1 LTVRVSTAAILA
13 VLIGTTS
20 LLLQAR
26 GQAPQAT
33 KRLVPAELADTS
45 WIDRLRDAQIAAA
58 TNIGVFHDFTFTD
71 SLASSGITFRG
82 HIVDDAASTYKAV
95 HYDHGSGIA
104 VADVDGD
111 GRLDIYFVSQ
121 AGGNQLWKNAGGGR
135 FENITDTAG
144 VGMAGT
150 IGVAA
155 SFADIDNDGDAD
167 LYVTTVRGGNR
178 LFENDGH
185 GRFRDISASSGLNY
199 VGHSSGAVFF
209 DYNKD
214 GRLDLFLVNVG
225 KYTTD
230 VIGGDPYKYYVGF
243 ADGFQGHLH
252 PERRERSLLFRNN
265 GRNTFTNVTTAMG
278 LTDYSWSGDASI
290 VDVNEDGWPDLYL
303 LNMQGDDQYYE
314 NQAGKA
320 FVKKSRAVLPKTS
333 WGAMG
338 IKVFDVNNDGKL
350 DILITDMHSDM
361 SHEVGPDQEHGKS
374 MMMWPE
380 AFRGSGTTSIW
391 GNSLFIKDGPNRFH
405 EASDAM
411 NAENYW
417 PWGPSVGDLNADG
430 FDDVFIASGMGY
442 PFRYSVNSVK
452 LNDRGRRF
460 ADAEFVLGV
469 EPRKNGVTEPVF
481 ELDASGKDRG
491 HRDAAGASGRLSIW
505 GARST
510 RSAAIFDVDG
520 DGDQDIVTNEFDD
533 APMVLASN
541 LSSKK
546 NIHYANVRLVGTASN
561 RDGLGAVVTLT
572 AGGATFV
579 KQMDGK
585 SGYLSQS
592 AMPLF
597 FGLGDATAV
606 DRIDVAWPSGRRQSV
621 TAGITMNGMTTITEP
636 AADSTAR

>member
-1 LTVRVSTAAILA
+1 MASAST
-13 VLIGTTS
+13 
-20 LLLQAR
+20 
-26 GQAPQAT
+26 
-33 KRLVPAELADTS
+33 
-45 WIDRLRDAQIAAA
+45 
-58 TNIGVFHDFTFTD
+58 IGVFHDFTFTD
-71 SLASSGITFRG
+71 ALASTGITFRG
-82 HIVDDAASTYKAV
+82 HIVDDAGKTYKAV
-95 HYDHGSGIA
+95 HYDHGTGIS

-111 GRLDIYFVSQ
+111 GRLDIYFVNQ
-121 AGGNQLWKNAGGGR
+121 AGGNQLWKNVGGGR
-135 FENITDTAG
+135 FQNITDQAG
-144 VGMAGT
+144 VGVAGK
-150 IGVAA
+150 VCVSA
-155 SFADIDNDGDAD
+155 SFADIDNDGDED
-167 LYVTTVRGGNR
+167 LYVTTVRGGNM

-214 GRLDLFLVNVG
+214 GKLDLFLVNVG

-230 VIGGDPYKYYVGF
+230 VIGGDEYKYYVGF

-314 NQAGKA
+314 NVGGTR
-320 FVKKSRAVLPKTS
+320 FIKKSRQIFPKTS

-350 DILITDMHSDM
+350 DIYITDMHSDM
-361 SHEVGPDQEHGKS
+361 SHEVGPDEEHAKS

-380 AFRGSGTTSIW
+380 AFRGSGATSIW
-391 GNSLFIKDGPNRFH
+391 GNSLFIKDAPNKFH

-417 PWGPSVGDLNADG
+417 PWGPSIGDLNADG
-430 FDDVFIASGMGY
+430 FDDAFIAAGMGY

-452 LNDRGRRF
+452 LNDRGKRF

-469 EPRKNGVTEPVF
+469 EPRKDGVTEPSF
-481 ELDASGKDRG
+481 ELDASGKDRD
-491 HRDAAGASGRLSIW
+491 HKDAAGASGRLSIW
-505 GARST
+505 GSKST
-510 RSAAIFDVDG
+510 RSAAIFDIDG
-520 DGDQDIVTNEFDD
+520 DGDLDIVTNEFNNV
-533 APMVLASN
+533 PMVLESD
-541 LSSKK
+541 LSSRKA
-546 NIHYANVRLVGTASN
+546 IHYVNLKLVGTTSN
-561 RDGLGAVVTLT
+561 RDGLGAIVTVT
-572 AGGATFV
+572 AGGSTYV

-585 SGYLSQS
+585 SGYLSES
-592 AMPLF
+592 VMPLY
-597 FGLGDATAV
+597 FGLGDAASV
-606 DRIDVAWPSGRRQSV
+606 DRVEVAWPSGRKQLM
-621 TAGITMNGMTTITEP
+621 TTGITMNGTTTMTEP
-636 AADSTAR
+636 PAGGTAR